1 MRYDINPFMP
11 RRAYRLPKANI
22 ALEGNI
28 ANHAR
33 DLYRCVFSV
42 KENTLI
48 CPFLFYLL
56 HSPRVCSHTPHAR
69 DIYYSMFFD
78 ELKLKLNLEDVVH
91 FSVTI
96 LGRNAVVIEGV
107 KNVVFSNENQLK
119 ARVKKCVVSV
129 SGEGLKI
136 KEIGDGNILISGV
149 INGVQYE

>member
-1 MRYDINPFMP
+1 
-11 RRAYRLPKANI
+11 
-22 ALEGNI
+22 
-28 ANHAR
+28 
-33 DLYRCVFSV
+33 
-42 KENTLI
+42 
-48 CPFLFYLL
+48 
-56 HSPRVCSHTPHAR
+56 
-69 DIYYSMFFD
+69 MFFD
-78 ELKLKLNLEDVVH
+78 ELKLKLNLGDVVH

-129 SGEGLKI
+129 SGERLKI

>member
-1 MRYDINPFMP
+1 
-11 RRAYRLPKANI
+11 
-22 ALEGNI
+22 
-28 ANHAR
+28 
-33 DLYRCVFSV
+33 
-42 KENTLI
+42 
-48 CPFLFYLL
+48 
-56 HSPRVCSHTPHAR
+56 
-69 DIYYSMFFD
+69 MFFD
-78 ELKLKLNLEDVVH
+78 ELKLKLNLEDIVH

-129 SGEGLKI
+129 SGERLKI

>member
-1 MRYDINPFMP
+1 
-11 RRAYRLPKANI
+11 
-22 ALEGNI
+22 
-28 ANHAR
+28 
-33 DLYRCVFSV
+33 
-42 KENTLI
+42 
-48 CPFLFYLL
+48 
-56 HSPRVCSHTPHAR
+56 
-69 DIYYSMFFD
+69 MFFD

-119 ARVKKCVVSV
+119 ARVKKCVFSV
-129 SGEGLKI
+129 SGERLKI

>member
-1 MRYDINPFMP
+1 
-11 RRAYRLPKANI
+11 
-22 ALEGNI
+22 
-28 ANHAR
+28 
-33 DLYRCVFSV
+33 
-42 KENTLI
+42 
-48 CPFLFYLL
+48 
-56 HSPRVCSHTPHAR
+56 
-69 DIYYSMFFD
+69 MFFD

-129 SGEGLKI
+129 SGDRLKI

>member
-1 MRYDINPFMP
+1 
-11 RRAYRLPKANI
+11 
-22 ALEGNI
+22 
-28 ANHAR
+28 
-33 DLYRCVFSV
+33 
-42 KENTLI
+42 
-48 CPFLFYLL
+48 
-56 HSPRVCSHTPHAR
+56 
-69 DIYYSMFFD
+69 MFFD

-129 SGEGLKI
+129 SGEKLKI

>member
-1 MRYDINPFMP
+1 
-11 RRAYRLPKANI
+11 
-22 ALEGNI
+22 
-28 ANHAR
+28 
-33 DLYRCVFSV
+33 
-42 KENTLI
+42 
-48 CPFLFYLL
+48 
-56 HSPRVCSHTPHAR
+56 
-69 DIYYSMFFD
+69 MFFD

-96 LGRNAVVIEGV
+96 IGRNAVVIEGV

-129 SGEGLKI
+129 SGERLKI

>member
-1 MRYDINPFMP
+1 
-11 RRAYRLPKANI
+11 
-22 ALEGNI
+22 
-28 ANHAR
+28 
-33 DLYRCVFSV
+33 
-42 KENTLI
+42 
-48 CPFLFYLL
+48 
-56 HSPRVCSHTPHAR
+56 
-69 DIYYSMFFD
+69 MFFD

-129 SGEGLKI
+129 SGERLKI

-149 INGVQYE
+149 IGGVQYE

>member
-1 MRYDINPFMP
+1 
-11 RRAYRLPKANI
+11 
-22 ALEGNI
+22 
-28 ANHAR
+28 
-33 DLYRCVFSV
+33 
-42 KENTLI
+42 
-48 CPFLFYLL
+48 
-56 HSPRVCSHTPHAR
+56 
-69 DIYYSMFFD
+69 MFFD

-96 LGRNAVVIEGV
+96 LGRNALVIEGV

-129 SGEGLKI
+129 SGEKLKI

>member
-1 MRYDINPFMP
+1 
-11 RRAYRLPKANI
+11 
-22 ALEGNI
+22 
-28 ANHAR
+28 
-33 DLYRCVFSV
+33 
-42 KENTLI
+42 
-48 CPFLFYLL
+48 
-56 HSPRVCSHTPHAR
+56 
-69 DIYYSMFFD
+69 MFFD

-96 LGRNAVVIEGV
+96 LGRNALVIEGV

-119 ARVKKCVVSV
+119 ARVKKCVVLV

>member
-1 MRYDINPFMP
+1 
-11 RRAYRLPKANI
+11 
-22 ALEGNI
+22 
-28 ANHAR
+28 
-33 DLYRCVFSV
+33 
-42 KENTLI
+42 
-48 CPFLFYLL
+48 
-56 HSPRVCSHTPHAR
+56 
-69 DIYYSMFFD
+69 MFFD

-96 LGRNAVVIEGV
+96 LGRNAVVIEGA

>member
-1 MRYDINPFMP
+1 
-11 RRAYRLPKANI
+11 
-22 ALEGNI
+22 
-28 ANHAR
+28 
-33 DLYRCVFSV
+33 
-42 KENTLI
+42 
-48 CPFLFYLL
+48 
-56 HSPRVCSHTPHAR
+56 
-69 DIYYSMFFD
+69 MFFD

-91 FSVTI
+91 FSVPI

>member
-1 MRYDINPFMP
+1 
-11 RRAYRLPKANI
+11 
-22 ALEGNI
+22 
-28 ANHAR
+28 
-33 DLYRCVFSV
+33 
-42 KENTLI
+42 
-48 CPFLFYLL
+48 
-56 HSPRVCSHTPHAR
+56 
-69 DIYYSMFFD
+69 MFFD

-107 KNVVFSNENQLK
+107 KNVVFSNENQIK

-129 SGEGLKI
+129 SGERLKI

>member
-1 MRYDINPFMP
+1 
-11 RRAYRLPKANI
+11 
-22 ALEGNI
+22 
-28 ANHAR
+28 
-33 DLYRCVFSV
+33 
-42 KENTLI
+42 
-48 CPFLFYLL
+48 
-56 HSPRVCSHTPHAR
+56 
-69 DIYYSMFFD
+69 MFFD

-119 ARVKKCVVSV
+119 VRVKKCVVSV
-129 SGEGLKI
+129 SGERLKI

>member
-1 MRYDINPFMP
+1 
-11 RRAYRLPKANI
+11 
-22 ALEGNI
+22 
-28 ANHAR
+28 
-33 DLYRCVFSV
+33 
-42 KENTLI
+42 
-48 CPFLFYLL
+48 
-56 HSPRVCSHTPHAR
+56 
-69 DIYYSMFFD
+69 MFFD

-119 ARVKKCVVSV
+119 ASVKKCVVSV
-129 SGEGLKI
+129 SGERLKI

>member
-1 MRYDINPFMP
+1 
-11 RRAYRLPKANI
+11 
-22 ALEGNI
+22 
-28 ANHAR
+28 
-33 DLYRCVFSV
+33 
-42 KENTLI
+42 
-48 CPFLFYLL
+48 
-56 HSPRVCSHTPHAR
+56 
-69 DIYYSMFFD
+69 MFFD

-129 SGEGLKI
+129 SGERLKI
-136 KEIGDGNILISGV
+136 KEIGDGNILISGL

>member
-1 MRYDINPFMP
+1 
-11 RRAYRLPKANI
+11 
-22 ALEGNI
+22 
-28 ANHAR
+28 
-33 DLYRCVFSV
+33 
-42 KENTLI
+42 
-48 CPFLFYLL
+48 
-56 HSPRVCSHTPHAR
+56 
-69 DIYYSMFFD
+69 MFFD

-96 LGRNAVVIEGV
+96 LGRNAVVVEGV

-129 SGEGLKI
+129 SGERLKI

>member
-1 MRYDINPFMP
+1 
-11 RRAYRLPKANI
+11 
-22 ALEGNI
+22 
-28 ANHAR
+28 
-33 DLYRCVFSV
+33 
-42 KENTLI
+42 
-48 CPFLFYLL
+48 
-56 HSPRVCSHTPHAR
+56 
-69 DIYYSMFFD
+69 MFFD

-119 ARVKKCVVSV
+119 ARVKKCIVSV
-129 SGEGLKI
+129 SGERLKI

>member
-1 MRYDINPFMP
+1 
-11 RRAYRLPKANI
+11 
-22 ALEGNI
+22 
-28 ANHAR
+28 
-33 DLYRCVFSV
+33 
-42 KENTLI
+42 
-48 CPFLFYLL
+48 
-56 HSPRVCSHTPHAR
+56 
-69 DIYYSMFFD
+69 MFFD

-129 SGEGLKI
+129 SGERLKI

-149 INGVQYE
+149 IDGVQYE

>member
-1 MRYDINPFMP
+1 
-11 RRAYRLPKANI
+11 
-22 ALEGNI
+22 
-28 ANHAR
+28 
-33 DLYRCVFSV
+33 
-42 KENTLI
+42 
-48 CPFLFYLL
+48 
-56 HSPRVCSHTPHAR
+56 
-69 DIYYSMFFD
+69 MFFD

-129 SGEGLKI
+129 SGERLKI
-136 KEIGDGNILISGV
+136 KEIGDGNILISGD

>member
-1 MRYDINPFMP
+1 
-11 RRAYRLPKANI
+11 
-22 ALEGNI
+22 
-28 ANHAR
+28 
-33 DLYRCVFSV
+33 
-42 KENTLI
+42 
-48 CPFLFYLL
+48 
-56 HSPRVCSHTPHAR
+56 
-69 DIYYSMFFD
+69 MFFD

-96 LGRNAVVIEGV
+96 LGRNALVIEGV

-129 SGEGLKI
+129 SGERLKI

>member
-1 MRYDINPFMP
+1 
-11 RRAYRLPKANI
+11 
-22 ALEGNI
+22 
-28 ANHAR
+28 
-33 DLYRCVFSV
+33 
-42 KENTLI
+42 
-48 CPFLFYLL
+48 
-56 HSPRVCSHTPHAR
+56 
-69 DIYYSMFFD
+69 MFFD

-129 SGEGLKI
+129 SGERLKI

>member
-1 MRYDINPFMP
+1 
-11 RRAYRLPKANI
+11 
-22 ALEGNI
+22 
-28 ANHAR
+28 
-33 DLYRCVFSV
+33 
-42 KENTLI
+42 
-48 CPFLFYLL
+48 
-56 HSPRVCSHTPHAR
+56 
-69 DIYYSMFFD
+69 MFFD

-129 SGEGLKI
+129 SGEMLKI

>member
-1 MRYDINPFMP
+1 
-11 RRAYRLPKANI
+11 
-22 ALEGNI
+22 
-28 ANHAR
+28 
-33 DLYRCVFSV
+33 
-42 KENTLI
+42 
-48 CPFLFYLL
+48 
-56 HSPRVCSHTPHAR
+56 
-69 DIYYSMFFD
+69 MFFD

-119 ARVKKCVVSV
+119 TRVKKCVVSV

>member
-1 MRYDINPFMP
+1 
-11 RRAYRLPKANI
+11 
-22 ALEGNI
+22 
-28 ANHAR
+28 
-33 DLYRCVFSV
+33 
-42 KENTLI
+42 
-48 CPFLFYLL
+48 
-56 HSPRVCSHTPHAR
+56 
-69 DIYYSMFFD
+69 MFFD

-91 FSVTI
+91 FSATI

-129 SGEGLKI
+129 SGERLKI

>member
-1 MRYDINPFMP
+1 
-11 RRAYRLPKANI
+11 
-22 ALEGNI
+22 
-28 ANHAR
+28 
-33 DLYRCVFSV
+33 
-42 KENTLI
+42 
-48 CPFLFYLL
+48 
-56 HSPRVCSHTPHAR
+56 
-69 DIYYSMFFD
+69 MFFD
-78 ELKLKLNLEDVVH
+78 ELKLKLNLEDVVR

-129 SGEGLKI
+129 SGERLKI

>member
-1 MRYDINPFMP
+1 
-11 RRAYRLPKANI
+11 
-22 ALEGNI
+22 
-28 ANHAR
+28 
-33 DLYRCVFSV
+33 
-42 KENTLI
+42 
-48 CPFLFYLL
+48 
-56 HSPRVCSHTPHAR
+56 
-69 DIYYSMFFD
+69 MFFD
-78 ELKLKLNLEDVVH
+78 ELKLKLDLEDVVH

-129 SGEGLKI
+129 SGERLKI

>member
-1 MRYDINPFMP
+1 
-11 RRAYRLPKANI
+11 
-22 ALEGNI
+22 
-28 ANHAR
+28 
-33 DLYRCVFSV
+33 
-42 KENTLI
+42 
-48 CPFLFYLL
+48 
-56 HSPRVCSHTPHAR
+56 
-69 DIYYSMFFD
+69 MFFD

-129 SGEGLKI
+129 SGERLKI

-149 INGVQYE
+149 INRVQYE

>member
-1 MRYDINPFMP
+1 
-11 RRAYRLPKANI
+11 
-22 ALEGNI
+22 
-28 ANHAR
+28 
-33 DLYRCVFSV
+33 
-42 KENTLI
+42 
-48 CPFLFYLL
+48 
-56 HSPRVCSHTPHAR
+56 
-69 DIYYSMFFD
+69 MFFD

-129 SGEGLKI
+129 SGERLKI
-136 KEIGDGNILISGV
+136 KEIGDGNILVSGV